1 MYGMHK
7 RLANNYKLG
16 SNVQL
21 ITSLI
26 RPHCSKVEGLMSK
39 QAGIPNDLNQRVTF
53 CLLYSH

>member
-16 SNVQL
+16 SNV
-21 ITSLI
+21 TSLI

-53 CLLYSH
+53 RLLYSH